1 MGFASIC
8 NRLTA
13 RELAVLSQIVAGDRH
28 KEIARDLGIS
38 PRTVESHGIHIRE
51 KLGARNIA
59 DVIRIA
65 LRGA

>member
-8 NRLTA
+8 NRLSL
-13 RELAVLSQIVAGDRH
+13 REMEVLSQIVAGGRQ
-28 KEIARDLGIS
+28 KQIARDLGIS
-38 PRTVESHGIHIRE
+38 QRTVEAHRLNIGR
-51 KLGARNIA
+51 KLGARNVA